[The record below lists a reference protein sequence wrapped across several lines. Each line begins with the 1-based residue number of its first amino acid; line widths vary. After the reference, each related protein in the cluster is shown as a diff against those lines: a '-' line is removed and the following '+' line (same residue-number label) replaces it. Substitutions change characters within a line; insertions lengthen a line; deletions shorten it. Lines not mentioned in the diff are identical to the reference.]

1 MSPKRSPGL
10 SPQNINNQI
19 NEDLEVI
26 MQKDEEGY
34 NVLFGPML
42 EPEADNLFQ
51 ILVGKGYNNTE
62 IIIK

>member
-1 MSPKRSPGL
+1 
-10 SPQNINNQI
+10 
-19 NEDLEVI
+19 
-26 MQKDEEGY
+26 MQKDDDGY

-51 ILVGKGYNNTE
+51 ILVSKGYNNTE